1 MENYRWNLDE
11 IYSSE
16 EDFEKDLDDVGKNI
30 IPSYSKLQGKL
41 STSDGLKKFLDLERE
56 TNLKMAR
63 LARYASMKSD
73 LDRRD
78 VENGKNDAK
87 VNLLF
92 AAYSEAVSF
101 AEPEI
106 ISIGKEKIDKFLEE
120 NEQYKDF
127 DFIFDKIFRGE
138 KYTLPII
145 QEKQLSYFSTLQ
157 GSGSN
162 LYSTL
167 SVSDYKP
174 KTIKLSDGKKVE
186 VSTSNWTTLVASCKE
201 QSDRQKIF
209 ESLYSYFDDH
219 KNTYAEIYNS
229 VLQAQLAEK
238 KARGFTSILQSHLY
252 SNKISESV
260 FKNLID
266 VASTQ
271 NQALH
276 KYYDIRKKYLGLE
289 NHRSYDRFVKLAQ
302 SEKKYTYE
310 EAKQL
315 FYDSIKTMPEDF
327 QNKAR
332 EVTKDGYVDVYAN
345 PGKITGAYSSGGE
358 NIHPYI
364 LLNFNG
370 ELEDCFTLAHESGHS
385 IHTLYAE
392 ESQPLMKQ
400 DYTIFV
406 AEIASTF
413 NEHNLLDYLMNS
425 STLSR
430 NDKISLLQKSIDE
443 ICSTFYRQAL
453 FAHYEYEASK
463 LVENGQPINYEV
475 LSNIMI
481 DLYKQYF
488 GIDISEEKVKP
499 LVWAYIPH
507 LFYTPFYVY
516 QYATSFT
523 ASMLLYDNVKEGK
536 KGALN
541 KYINLL
547 KSGGSTYP
555 IDQVKKAG
563 VDLTKKETFYSVT
576 NRMEELVDQLEKLLF
591 EEK

>member
-1 MENYRWNLDE
+1 MENLKWDLSK
-11 IYSSE
+11 IYPTE
-16 EDFEKDLDDVGKNI
+16 EDFENDLNDVLNNI
-30 IPSYSKLQGKL
+30 IPAYLPLQGKL
-41 STSDGLKKFLDLERE
+41 DTEDGLMAFLDLERKINE
-56 TNLKMAR
+56 KASK
-63 LARYASMKSD
+63 LARFASMRAD
-73 LDRRD
+73 LDRKN
-78 VENGKNDAK
+78 VENAKADAK
-87 VNLLF
+87 INLMF
-92 AAYSEAVSF
+92 STYIEQTSF
-101 AEPEI
+101 AQPEI
-106 ISIGKEKIDKFLEE
+106 IKIGKEKIDEFLQKHTEY
-120 NEQYKDF
+120 NDF

-138 KYTLPII
+138 KYTLSIGE
-145 QEKQLSYFSTLQ
+145 EKLLSCFSSLQ
-157 GSGSN
+157 NEGSN

-174 KTIKLSDGKKVE
+174 KTIKLSTGEKVE
-186 VSTSNWTTLVASCKE
+186 VSTANWTSLVSNCKNQE
-201 QSDRQKIF
+201 DRRKIF
-209 ESLYSYFDDH
+209 ESLYTYFDDH
-219 KNTYAEIYNS
+219 KTTYAEIYNS
-229 VLQAQLAEK
+229 VLLSQLADK
-238 KARGFTSILQSHLY
+238 KARGYSSILQSHLY
-252 SNKISESV
+252 SNKIDESV
-260 FKNLID
+260 FLNLIN
-266 VASTQ
+266 VASTE
-271 NQALH
+271 NAPLH
-276 KYYDIRKKYLGLE
+276 KYYEIRRKYLKLE
-289 NHRSYDRFVKLAQ
+289 KHRSYDRFVQLAH
-302 SEKKYTYE
+302 SEKKYTYQQ
-310 EAKQL
+310 AKQL
-315 FYDSIKTMPEDF
+315 FFDSISQMPKDF
-327 QNKAR
+327 QEKAQ

-385 IHTLYAE
+385 IHTLYSE

-425 STLSR
+425 QTLSR
-430 NDKISLLQKSIDE
+430 NDKIALLQKSIDE
-443 ICSTFYRQAL
+443 ICATFYRQSL
-453 FAHYEYEASK
+453 FAQYEYEASK
-463 LVENGQPINYEV
+463 LVEENKPIDYQV

-481 DLYKQYF
+481 DLYKTYF

-536 KGALN
+536 KGALT

-563 VDLTKKETFYSVT
+563 VDLTKKESFYAVT
-576 NRMEELVDQLEKLLF
+576 KRMEQLVDQLEILLF
-591 EEK
+591 EK